1 MTYVGIGL
9 HTNIMVNVAFNGNGK
24 VVREAKLST
33 ATRSLEDFFNGLE
46 EPIRAV
52 VECTNN
58 WYWLSDWCRT
68 NGVDLTLAH
77 AKMPGPSVT
86 PRSKPIKSMRRPWLN
101 CYEPT
106 SYQKS
111 IKYNTI
117 EESFGN

>member
-1 MTYVGIGL
+1 
-9 HTNIMVNVAFNGNGK
+9 NMVNVALNGNGK
-24 VVREAKLST
+24 VVREAKLPT
-33 ATRSLEDFFNGLE
+33 ATRSLEDFFGNFS
-46 EPIRAV
+46 EPVQAV
-52 VECTNN
+52 VECISS
-58 WYWLSDWCRT
+58 WQGLSDWCRA

-106 SYQKS
+106 SYQKP

-117 EESFGN
+117 EESFGD